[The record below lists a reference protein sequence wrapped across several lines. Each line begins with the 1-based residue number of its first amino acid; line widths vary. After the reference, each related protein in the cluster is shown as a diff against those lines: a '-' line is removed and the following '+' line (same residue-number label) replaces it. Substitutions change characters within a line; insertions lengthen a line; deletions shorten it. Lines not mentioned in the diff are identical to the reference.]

1 MPLKRSG
8 KVKPVLLFLEMF
20 KVILFSCIL
29 SAGMIL
35 LLALALK
42 WGWIG
47 VEGVDAMNTVI
58 KALSAAI
65 AGVAISGRQLPKSWL
80 VAGSC
85 GVLYM
90 MASFALFALLGGGFH
105 FGTGTLS
112 DLLMVFACASCACI
126 LSNIIREK
134 KTEKAAS

>member
-1 MPLKRSG
+1 MKM
-8 KVKPVLLFLEMF
+8 KNWVV
-20 KVILFSCIL
+20 
-29 SAGMIL
+29 
-35 LLALALK
+35 
-42 WGWIG
+42 
-47 VEGVDAMNTVI
+47 
-58 KALSAAI
+58 
-65 AGVAISGRQLPKSWL
+65 L
-80 VAGSC
+80 VAAGA
-85 GVLYM
+85 L